1 MTMEPNIAGGA
12 TGGVS
17 FSPAVGLTR
26 DAVGGSV
33 KSAPDAAPR
42 RRRGRGKL
50 NQQNGA
56 PTTGE
61 LSVHNGAALSTAP
74 LSDFYREFLGQL
86 QRDRTLPP
94 ELVNTNAPDITHMT
108 LEQLSNSED
117 VYNRE
122 LSWLD
127 FNWRV
132 LHEAV
137 DGRTPPLLERLKFI
151 AITSSNL
158 DEYFSKRVG
167 GLKRQ
172 RAAGMANLTLDGW
185 APEVQLR

>member
-1 MTMEPNIAGGA
+1 MRSAGASNPRPTRPRAGA
-12 TGGVS
+12 
-17 FSPAVGLTR
+17 AV
-26 DAVGGSV
+26 
-33 KSAPDAAPR
+33 AANSTSTTAR
-42 RRRGRGKL
+42 R
-50 NQQNGA
+50 
-56 PTTGE
+56 TTGE

-132 LHEAV
+132 LHEAI
-137 DGRTPPLLERLKFI
+137 DGRTPPCW
-151 AITSSNL
+151 S
-158 DEYFSKRVG
+158 G
-167 GLKRQ
+167 
-172 RAAGMANLTLDGW
+172 
-185 APEVQLR
+185 